1 MPRLRVLFVCGRNL
15 RRSPTAEKI
24 FQNDQRLSV
33 RSAGVSDSSKRK
45 IQWGDLIWADLI
57 LVMEPKYA
65 DRIRSKYAVLGSLP
79 AMSSLDIPDEF
90 EFMDQDLID
99 LLIPAVEEAIQEYQG
114 QVGSQR

>member
-1 MPRLRVLFVCGRNL
+1 MPRLRVLFVCVRNL

-65 DRIRSKYAVLGSLP
+65 DRIRSKFTGLESFP
-79 AMSSLDIPDEF
+79 PIHSLDIPDEF
-90 EFMDQDLID
+90 EFLDQELID
-99 LLIPAVEEAIQEYQG
+99 LLIPSIEEAIQFHQTR
-114 QVGSQR
+114 SA